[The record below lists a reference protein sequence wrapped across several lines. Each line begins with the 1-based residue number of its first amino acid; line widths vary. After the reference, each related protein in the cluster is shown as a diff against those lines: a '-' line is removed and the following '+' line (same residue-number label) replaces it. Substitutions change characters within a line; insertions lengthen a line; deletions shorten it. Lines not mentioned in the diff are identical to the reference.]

1 MSDTKR
7 DQLRSM
13 VRRRAGAAIAGR
25 VATMS
30 DRAAAE
36 AIRQNIDQIASS
48 IAFEIA
54 DEYPFL
60 ELADIMEW
68 KRTRVRR

>member
-1 MSDTKR
+1 MSTKR
-7 DQLRSM
+7 DE
-13 VRRRAGAAIAGR
+13 VRDFVKRKARQAVADRI
-25 VATMS
+25 ATMS

-36 AIRQNIDQIASS
+36 SIRVNMDHVCAA

-54 DEYPFL
+54 DEYSFIQL
-60 ELADIMEW
+60 SDIMEW

>member
-1 MSDTKR
+1 MAMAER
-7 DQLRSM
+7 
-13 VRRRAGAAIAGR
+13 I
-25 VATMS
+25 ATMS
-30 DRAAAE
+30 DRDSAEVIRKNMDHVAAA
-36 AIRQNIDQIASS
+36 

-54 DEYPFL
+54 DVYPFL